1 MSKKL
6 TKREVLMSFDQQRE
20 IKTLHLGK
28 HNLIDALGLSSYVNM
43 SPISYTLLDFG
54 KEQII
59 FVDEDFNNDESEV
72 EEHIYYSEDG
82 NKYKPITSLE
92 DLIKENV
99 RIVSKSCEV
108 YINIDDRVFENHIE
122 ESTISI
128 EERQNDADKNF
139 GLLSPYNDELG
150 FNNDENAKEFDY
162 NTNELNEILDNML
175 KTIEK
180 EQKDVS
186 GLLNKAEFG
195 YANNKG
201 NTTNDFMEEQ
211 VNKNKQTKQEE
222 KTSYIETKYG
232 YIVKEGIEK
241 DTVLNHN
248 KIIVIVTGYDENGNK
263 KYSENSEV
271 LSDSNIEDLENDLDK
286 MNSLIK
292 IANSLGMKDDEKYN
306 DVPAYFTLDKVKYT
320 NGEVIWTSKK

>member
-6 TKREVLMSFDQQRE
+6 TKREVLMSFDHQRE

-201 NTTNDFMEEQ
+201 NTTNYFMEEQ

>member
-6 TKREVLMSFDQQRE
+6 TKREVLMSFDHQRE
-20 IKTLHLGK
+20 IKKLHLGK

-201 NTTNDFMEEQ
+201 NTT
-211 VNKNKQTKQEE
+211 KNKQTKQEE